1 MRIRGRSFFCFCVM
15 IVAVLLSLF
24 LEIDL
29 GALVALSSLIVILIL
44 YFLIYV
50 SQKRKE
56 RVLKER
62 IGLNRKERNL
72 LKDYIKE
79 EFLVENK
86 KYVKKFIV
94 IWLFAS
100 VIITYVFVN
109 VLADWRTTGWE
120 TVGTLAI
127 FFTVMGLILIKKM
140 NKSNAEN
147 KFPNV
152 RVLFQKYDLF
162 AIKICENYL
171 NYRQTE
177 PVDGKY
183 TIIDGIFGTELQ
195 NASNIEYS
203 LRIQEMRYKYFI
215 NIEVKVDLCTMIQ
228 NKGIQPWDTYE
239 VMKIFDEYFVP
250 GGILEKENI
259 KYAEGIFVLSFC
271 EEHRLDPRIICEYLI
286 GVLKTCQ
293 ELEILYSRIET
304 QNLEYINT
312 NI

>member
-15 IVAVLLSLF
+15 IVAVVLSLF

-44 YFLIYV
+44 SFLIYV
-50 SQKRKE
+50 SKKKKE
-56 RVLKER
+56 RILKER
-62 IGLNRKERNL
+62 IDLNKIERNL
-72 LKDYIKE
+72 LEKYIKE
-79 EFLVENK
+79 EFLAENK

-94 IWLFAS
+94 IWLFVS
-100 VIITYVFVN
+100 VIMTYVFVN

-120 TVGTLAI
+120 TVGMFAV
-127 FFTVMGLILIKKM
+127 FFTVMGLILIKIM
-140 NKSNAEN
+140 NKSNADN

-152 RVLFQKYDLF
+152 RVLFQKYDLS

-171 NYRQTE
+171 NYRETE
-177 PVDGKY
+177 PVDEKY
-183 TIIDGIFGTELQ
+183 TIIDGVFSGKLQ
-195 NASNIEYS
+195 NASKLEYS
-203 LRIQEMRYKYFI
+203 LRIQEMRHKYFI
-215 NIEVKVDLCTMIQ
+215 NIEVKVDLCAIIQ

-259 KYAEGIFVLSFC
+259 KYTDGTFILSFC
-271 EEHRLDPRIICEYLI
+271 EEHRLDPRVICEYLI

-293 ELEILYSRIET
+293 ELEIVYSGIET
-304 QNLEYINT
+304 QNLESINT